1 MEKEKFVRDIV
12 QGILDKDGLDTNRV
26 IDIQLD
32 DHGNCLHVKFTGGV
46 SVSTITAIGKAFGE
60 SDPNVYGEAGGAI
73 YLVMVNDKYE
83 ELKD

>member
-32 DHGNCLHVKFTGGV
+32 DHG
-46 SVSTITAIGKAFGE
+46 
-60 SDPNVYGEAGGAI
+60 AGGAI